1 VSVAPVKVRAVTS
14 TDHLLALIRDTPDV
28 ADLLHSSFEF
38 GIFRN
43 EHGEA
48 VRAASGASLEAIAG
62 DWAGG
67 TFFLCHDEDGRRP
80 VMYASSEGQGG
91 LIADDLKQALEI
103 ITGLAVWQDCL
114 KFSGGGRLEAMEAA
128 AVLLEEDR
136 VSDEP
141 ATSNRESPSSTPPT
155 TPGLLLTSPSPER
168 LVHIPFTEGLL
179 QVLAA
184 ELGGLR
190 DRHVVRVGNI
200 ASSRDRG
207 NTEEGRRQRGSP
219 FRKRRCRF
227 MQPILVPVPV
237 PMRVKAPGPAWPRVC
252 EAMAWPSA

>member
-1 VSVAPVKVRAVTS
+1 MTS

-38 GIFRN
+38 GISCN

-67 TFFLCHDEDGRRP
+67 TFFLCRDEDGRRP

-128 AVLLEEDR
+128 AVLLEKDR

-141 ATSNRESPSSTPPT
+141 AIVEHRA
-155 TPGLLLTSPSPER
+155 
-168 LVHIPFTEGLL
+168 
-179 QVLAA
+179 QVAA
-184 ELGGLR
+184 ALSL
-190 DRHVVRVGNI
+190 DR
-200 ASSRDRG
+200 
-207 NTEEGRRQRGSP
+207 
-219 FRKRRCRF
+219 
-227 MQPILVPVPV
+227 VPVSELVARLRSAVMRTEPDHLVVTESGDEYESLFGKFV
-237 PMRVKAPGPAWPRVC
+237 PTDNPGWR
-252 EAMAWPSA
+252 

>member
-1 VSVAPVKVRAVTS
+1 MTS

-67 TFFLCHDEDGRRP
+67 TFFLCHDEDGHRP

-91 LIADDLKQALEI
+91 LIADDLKAALEV

-114 KFSGGGRLEAMEAA
+114 KFSGGGSLEAMNAA
-128 AVLLEEDR
+128 AVLLERDLVRGKPEIAEHRAR
-136 VSDEP
+136 VAAALSLGQAPVPELLARLRNAVARTEP
-141 ATSNRESPSSTPPT
+141 
-155 TPGLLLTSPSPER
+155 G
-168 LVHIPFTEGLL
+168 
-179 QVLAA
+179 
-184 ELGGLR
+184 
-190 DRHVVRVGNI
+190 HVVVTESGEEYESLFGTFVPPDNPGWRCQ
-200 ASSRDRG
+200 SS
-207 NTEEGRRQRGSP
+207 
-219 FRKRRCRF
+219 
-227 MQPILVPVPV
+227 
-237 PMRVKAPGPAWPRVC
+237 
-252 EAMAWPSA
+252 SADDLGLNGAR